1 MTEHDRHPPASV
13 SRQRRAPVSWTR
25 SALTSGLL
33 SLAAVAPAAGVAAEP
48 DTGQEGAVGPEHAPD
63 VETDSP
69 NFDPG
74 GDTEPTVE
82 VGVQPSPDGSPE
94 IDPLESEPTDAP
106 ETRLAP
112 PAQPAPPV
120 PEEPL
125 VIPMEGVRPGTPVAP
140 GFSIE
145 PPPPPKPQ
153 SLGAEPGSR
162 PQPSERISA
171 VIPVA
176 PPSVQAAPAP
186 PGRGGSA
193 EEALLQTV
201 PRSAPATAATAPSDD
216 IQSDVEGLSPSG
228 RGARVHVVRPG
239 ESLWTIA
246 QVLLGPDASA
256 MRIAAEVARLWD
268 LNRDRISSG
277 DPDLIAVGERL
288 RLR

>member
-125 VIPMEGVRPGTPVAP
+125 VIPMEGVQPGTPVAP

-171 VIPVA
+171 VSRSLLHQCKPRLRHRGEAGPPKRHCSRQSLA
-176 PPSVQAAPAP
+176 PPRRQPPQRHQTTSNLTSRACRQVGAVRAFTSSGQASRC
-186 PGRGGSA
+186 GRS
-193 EEALLQTV
+193 
-201 PRSAPATAATAPSDD
+201 PRSCWAPTPLRCGSLPRSRGSGISTAT
-216 IQSDVEGLSPSG
+216 GSP
-228 RGARVHVVRPG
+228 VV
-239 ESLWTIA
+239 I
-246 QVLLGPDASA
+246 
-256 MRIAAEVARLWD
+256 
-268 LNRDRISSG
+268 
-277 DPDLIAVGERL
+277 LI
-288 RLR
+288 